1 VDKSD
6 LRKADLITGLLLIG
20 GGAFAVV
27 AGWTM
32 PRSPRLEPTMAM
44 VTSPGMLPLVCGVL
58 LAIMG
63 GYLVGHAVRAG
74 GLLER
79 ADLGRALQGITQPDV
94 RRMAVVTL
102 LLAVFIFGLIGR
114 MPYWAATMLYLAALM
129 AYLRGA
135 SPIVTLILAAAIAV
149 GVDLLFGELVRIP
162 LP

>member
-1 VDKSD
+1 VDKSA

-27 AGWTM
+27 AGWKM

-44 VTSPGMLPLVCGVL
+44 VTSPGMLPLVCGAL

-63 GYLVGHAVRAG
+63 GDLVGHAVRAG

-79 ADLGRALQGITQPDV
+79 ADLGRALQRITQPDV

-129 AYLRGA
+129 VYLRGA
-135 SPIVTLILAAAIAV
+135 SPIVTLILAAAVAA